1 MISNESH
8 SPRRQATFLTP
19 PPEKRVRVEEKSQRS
34 FPTFE
39 FVTRQW
45 FKERGRDFQLPPQR
59 TWLAISLFP
68 GYRNESHERLGTACD
83 DNVLSTAGLLHQ
95 SREMGFRLVN
105 RNCRHISYIS

>member
-1 MISNESH
+1 
-8 SPRRQATFLTP
+8 LTVP
-19 PPEKRVRVEEKSQRS
+19 AERGGRVEERWPGS
-34 FPTFE
+34 FRTVE
-39 FVTRQW
+39 VVTRQW

-95 SREMGFRLVN
+95 SREIGFRLVN